1 MSEHDG
7 GLNEP
12 VDGLTQ
18 NDPWAPRAAAEED
31 LDEGAMEEDPDIA
44 DEFFNSQCNMPDNKT
59 GRPKSSLGAVKI
71 EEFHGG
77 HDPKRY
83 KRWKKA
89 VLALFRLY
97 NLEESELAML
107 VYLACRGEARVT
119 LNILEIDEMMAPH
132 GMEMIWELLDEAFD
146 KLVFEKYEEASAEY
160 NEVYRK
166 YGMSMDQYITGLK
179 RAKRELLSQDQKSVI
194 SDKAFAQ
201 KMLKNSNIGHDNRM
215 QVFFNAGSKYR
226 SERIEAEGARERP
239 KAWQDI
245 QVHEDAEGPL
255 HGEAGGGRRHGRR
268 CRAGSRRRKVR
279 RRRCWRR

>member
-1 MSEHDG
+1 MADIQINGISQIFESYRRAIVYGKKKTAENAHRARNRVARPEVAG
-7 GLNEP
+7 NI
-12 VDGLTQ
+12 TQ
-18 NDPWAPRAAAEED
+18 LE
-31 LDEGAMEEDPDIA
+31 
-44 DEFFNSQCNMPDNKT
+44 
-59 GRPKSSLGAVKI
+59 VK
-71 EEFHGG
+71 
-77 HDPKRY
+77 Y

-97 NLEESELAML
+97 DLRESELAML
-107 VYLACRGEARVT
+107 VYLACRGEARET
-119 LNILEIDEMMAPH
+119 LDILEIDEMLAPH

-146 KLVFEKYEEASAEY
+146 KLVIEKYEEASAEY

-226 SERIEAEGARERP
+226 SKRIEAVLRLQYSR
-239 KAWQDI
+239 
-245 QVHEDAEGPL
+245 VHERD
-255 HGEAGGGRRHGRR
+255 RRLGKTFK
-268 CRAGSRRRKVR
+268 STKMRKVHLTEK
-279 RRRCWRR
+279 